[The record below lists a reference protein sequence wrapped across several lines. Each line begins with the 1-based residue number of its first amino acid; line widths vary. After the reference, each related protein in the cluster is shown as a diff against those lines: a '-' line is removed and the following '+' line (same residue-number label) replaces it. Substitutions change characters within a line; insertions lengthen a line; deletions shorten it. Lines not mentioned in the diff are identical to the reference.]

1 MSTIDCE
8 GEEKKAEVHC
18 CFQDRSLT
26 EDEKKARKKADRERK
41 RQEARDA
48 AEKKKRFGLTPEK
61 KRKLR
66 VRSTRKPQLTT
77 ISPKF
82 FSLLAF
88 DHENGYGQS

>member
-1 MSTIDCE
+1 M
-8 GEEKKAEVHC
+8 
-18 CFQDRSLT
+18 T

-66 VRSTRKPQLTT
+66 VRNFLFLWIVS
-77 ISPKF
+77 
-82 FSLLAF
+82 SLSGNSLAS

>member
-1 MSTIDCE
+1 MAD
-8 GEEKKAEVHC
+8 EVKNLC
-18 CFQDRSLT
+18 TKMMFILQIFMYSQDRSLT

-66 VRSTRKPQLTT
+66 VC
-77 ISPKF
+77 
-82 FSLLAF
+82 
-88 DHENGYGQS
+88 Y

>member
-1 MSTIDCE
+1 MLLQVIE
-8 GEEKKAEVHC
+8 LIYL
-18 CFQDRSLT
+18 QDRPLT

-66 VRSTRKPQLTT
+66 VCIL
-77 ISPKF
+77 F
-82 FSLLAF
+82 L
-88 DHENGYGQS
+88 YC

>member
-1 MSTIDCE
+1 M
-8 GEEKKAEVHC
+8 
-18 CFQDRSLT
+18 T

-66 VRSTRKPQLTT
+66 VR
-77 ISPKF
+77 
-82 FSLLAF
+82 FSIIDSSSIEFIEPLNIVLIVV
-88 DHENGYGQS
+88 DHENGY